1 MLGVAEQRAY
11 TAEMVHRHTRAT
23 PPRWGAREQKFAFVR
38 DAVGREA
45 AEAHVTSRHVTRI
58 VFTGVKAEVLAQ
70 IRHHRLCRSG
80 QTPSPGRARAI
91 GGAVG
96 CLRGADKPLTP
107 AWARHSRRN
116 PAERDLSA
124 KEVKRLSHLMT
135 SSAAPAGRDVVEGH
149 HPRALRVLFLQYF
162 MKFLKR
168 RGSRVRP

>member
-116 PAERDLSA
+116 PEQGTFLQKVSEAPLSPPDDERCTRRASGEMLLRATTLARYGCCSY
-124 KEVKRLSHLMT
+124 ST
-135 SSAAPAGRDVVEGH
+135 SSGN
-149 HPRALRVLFLQYF
+149 
-162 MKFLKR
+162 
-168 RGSRVRP
+168 S